1 LGVGLFGGLAI
12 ARAANCPSNPDG
24 IGTHRVMSIDPAE
37 HPLIGTIQY
46 RDTLPLANK
55 EVVLTFDDGP
65 LPPYTNRVLE
75 ILAAE
80 CVKANYFII
89 GRMARG
95 YPELLKR
102 IHAEGHVIGTHSE
115 NHPLAFNTMQLPA
128 VQREIEQGIA
138 STGAALGKPDAIAPF
153 FRIPGLLRADGVEA
167 YLRSRRLVTWGADIP
182 GDDWK
187 HISASEVVRR
197 TITRLDEK
205 GRGIILL
212 HDIQPAT
219 ALALPTLL
227 KELNAR
233 GYRIVQVRPAGA
245 AAPLVASRAQ
255 APAPTP
261 MPASAWPTAMAPTR
275 PAVAKPTPT
284 PVPPPR
290 PVAATPAAPAQDP
303 AAPATPRSVDVP
315 PQLAVAPANP
325 HSRDVPAHLALV
337 PAHPPRP
344 VEVPQLVRTPT
355 SVAVPE
361 RVTPL
366 AVPPIPAA
374 PASPGPV
381 EATPT
386 IVTIPE
392 RVTPLAVPP
401 IPAAPTGSSPVEAA
415 PEPAPDAAVVEAP
428 ARPGLPAPQSDPVVA
443 QPPLAAPAPAPAL
456 PDTAAAANAAAAPVL
471 PEPMLPA
478 PSADSA
484 ALGKPLAPQ
493 TARPLMPMLKPSHSI
508 ETPGKVSV
516 HEPVPPAR
524 WPDTDGR
531 LSRAAVILPAPA
543 KPSFDFSLPP
553 LALRMSPEDR
563 VPAVQPTR
571 PQRTP
576 RAIQA
581 AAH

>member
-1 LGVGLFGGLAI
+1 MTAFAVMAFGVGLLGALPSAQ
-12 ARAANCPSNPDG
+12 AENCPSNPDG
-24 IGTHRVMSIDPAE
+24 IGTHRVMTIDPAA

-46 RDTLPLANK
+46 RDTLPLADK

-115 NHPLAFNTMQLPA
+115 NHPLAFHKMQLPA

-138 STGAALGKPDAIAPF
+138 STGAALAKPDAVAPF

-167 YLRSRRLVTWGADIP
+167 YLRSRGLVTWGADIP

-227 KELNAR
+227 KELKAR
-233 GYRIVQVRPAGA
+233 GYRIVQVKPAGA
-245 AAPLVASRAQ
+245 AAPLVASPAQ
-255 APAPTP
+255 APAPTS
-261 MPASAWPTAMAPTR
+261 ASARAWPTAMAPTR
-275 PAVAKPTPT
+275 ATAAKPAPT
-284 PVPPPR
+284 AIPSPR
-290 PVAATPAAPAQDP
+290 PVAAVPAAPAEP
-303 AAPATPRSVDVP
+303 AALPANPRPVGVP

-325 HSRDVPAHLALV
+325 RSPDIPPQLAVAPANRRSPDVPPQLALV
-337 PAHPPRP
+337 PANPRP
-344 VEVPQLVRTPT
+344 VEVPQPVRAPT
-355 SVAVPE
+355 IVVVPE

-366 AVPPIPAA
+366 AVPPIAA
-374 PASPGPV
+374 IPASPRPA
-381 EATPT
+381 E
-386 IVTIPE
+386 
-392 RVTPLAVPP
+392 
-401 IPAAPTGSSPVEAA
+401 AAPTPVPDEAVV
-415 PEPAPDAAVVEAP
+415 APDRVP
-428 ARPGLPAPQSDPVVA
+428 LPAPPSDPVVA
-443 QPPLAAPAPAPAL
+443 QPPIAAPATVTTMPE
-456 PDTAAAANAAAAPVL
+456 TTTAANASAAPVL

-484 ALGKPLAPQ
+484 AL
-493 TARPLMPMLKPSHSI
+493 ARPLTPQTVRPLTPMLKPSHSI

-516 HEPVPPAR
+516 HEPVPAAR
-524 WPDTDGR
+524 WPDADGNS
-531 LSRAAVILPAPA
+531 SRAAVILPAPA
-543 KPSFDFSLPP
+543 RPNFDFPLPP
-553 LALRMSPEDR
+553 LALRMSISPDDR
-563 VPAVQPTR
+563 VPAP
-571 PQRTP
+571 
-576 RAIQA
+576 AIPA